1 MLTAEA
7 EIADAGAMSESERHF
22 PVLIPMSQGLGVN
35 GVAIWGLRLAS
46 ELASRGWP
54 VGLVIHAEPESH
66 RNAGHEIPEGVRVF
80 DARELP
86 DLEAPGAPLH
96 PHVRFYRKTLGDMGW
111 SPETPAIML
120 PNLDPGTFAVAAC
133 LASTYGDRLR
143 VVGWQHSDTAFDSTI
158 LTTYEPMLSAMV
170 GVSSHITANLRQ
182 LATWRAEDIAHIPS
196 GVECPE
202 EIRDRQSGPIRL
214 LYAGRFEHQQKRIG
228 ILLQVARL
236 LQEADV
242 PHTLRLIGDGPAS
255 LEIAQ
260 AVKNLPNVQCLPPA
274 SRRQMVEHNAWA
286 DIMLLTSRYEG
297 LSISML
303 EAMAAGGVPVV
314 SRVRSGVMDAIDH
327 GVNGLMIEAGE
338 HEPDITISER
348 FGDAI
353 LELADKPERLARMRI
368 AAHKR
373 AKERFS
379 LRAHGD
385 ACAQLF
391 RAVAAAEPRWWPL
404 DRPCTFGSSFGS
416 GSGSVPSDAAERA
429 AKVLAKEPGPIAIYG
444 AGRHTKA
451 IADVLANAR
460 VTFVVDDDPK
470 LHRQTLW
477 GWPIVGLDKLQ
488 PESTVLISSYMH
500 QQPMAERARAKG
512 LRVVTLY

>member
-1 MLTAEA
+1 
-7 EIADAGAMSESERHF
+7 
-22 PVLIPMSQGLGVN
+22 MSQGLGVN

-46 ELASRGWP
+46 ELANRGWP
-54 VGLVIHAEPESH
+54 VGLVVHAEPESH
-66 RNAGHEIPEGVRVF
+66 GNAGHEIPDNVRVF

-86 DLEAPGAPLH
+86 ALEAPGAPLH
-96 PHVRFYRKTLGDMGW
+96 PYVRLYRKALGDMGW
-111 SPETPAIML
+111 SPELPAIML

-170 GVSSHITANLRQ
+170 GVSSHITANLRH
-182 LATWRAEDIAHIPS
+182 LVTWRAEEVFHIPS
-196 GVECPE
+196 GVECADEIPE
-202 EIRDRQSGPIRL
+202 RQAGPIRI

-228 ILLQVARL
+228 ILLRVAEL

-242 PHTLRLIGDGPAS
+242 PHEMRLLGDGPAAS
-255 LEIAQ
+255 EVAQ
-260 AVKNLPNVQCLPPA
+260 VAARLPRLQHLPPA
-274 SRRQMVEHNAWA
+274 SRSQMVEHTAWA
-286 DIMLLTSRYEG
+286 DVMLLASRYEG

-303 EAMAAGGVPVV
+303 EAMAAGAVPVI
-314 SRVRSGVMDAIDH
+314 SRVRSGATDAIEH
-327 GVNGLMIEAGE
+327 GVNGLMIDA
-338 HEPDITISER
+338 PDEDPQITLAER

-353 LELADKPERLARMRI
+353 LELADQPERLARMRT
-368 AAHKR
+368 AAHRR

-379 LRAHGD
+379 LQAHGD
-385 ACAQLF
+385 ACVRLF
-391 RAVAAAEPRWWPL
+391 QSVAAAEPRWWPL
-404 DRPCTFGSSFGS
+404 DRPCTFGSGM
-416 GSGSVPSDAAERA
+416 GPGGGSVPSDAAERA
-429 AKVLAKEPGPIAIYG
+429 AKVLANEPGPIAIYG

-451 IADVLANAR
+451 IADVLASAR

-477 GWPIVGLDKLQ
+477 GWPIVGPDKLQ

-500 QQPMAERARAKG
+500 QKPMAARAKALG